1 LFVVTAEYTGVIS
14 GQVIVMASIA
24 AGFTALSAGVAAALL
39 CVSVSSDNR
48 RRANRRHQ
56 QRRFCW
62 SKVKDLPA
70 SRSAS
75 ASLSLATG
83 DADAAKSLS
92 ECQRRCVSGDDE
104 GDETALCR
112 NGSALRLASAVADD
126 DFVLMLESEPLNY
139 TVNKVNVIDFFFQ
152 YSGAVGP
159 NR

>member
-39 CVSVSSDNR
+39 CVSVSSDSR
-48 RRANRRHQ
+48 RRANRRR
-56 QRRFCW
+56 QRRGLCW
-62 SKVKDLPA
+62 SKVKDLPD

-83 DADAAKSLS
+83 DADTAKSLS
-92 ECQRRCVSGDDE
+92 ECQRRCISGDDE
-104 GDETALCR
+104 SDEMALCR
-112 NGSALRLASAVADD
+112 NGSALRLASTAADD

-139 TVNKVNVIDFFFQ
+139 TVHKANVNDF
-152 YSGAVGP
+152 
-159 NR
+159 